1 MKTTEYIIIR
11 DFRAP
16 ELDLYARLSETEL
29 LRLHEPERGVFIAES
44 PKVIER
50 ALQAGCVPISV
61 LCEERHAEEAGML
74 LGKYGEI
81 QEAEGLSFDDRRIPI
96 YTAPFDVL
104 TRLVPETYIVGDCGD
119 GAKSIGNA
127 NYTAFHQLVEV

>member
-61 LCEERHAEEAGML
+61 LCEERHAENMEKCRKQKGSHLMI
-74 LGKYGEI
+74 GG
-81 QEAEGLSFDDRRIPI
+81 F
-96 YTAPFDVL
+96 PFI
-104 TRLVPETYIVGDCGD
+104 RLPLMC
-119 GAKSIGNA
+119 
-127 NYTAFHQLVEV
+127 

>member
-81 QEAEGLSFDDRRIPI
+81 QEAEGL
-96 YTAPFDVL
+96 
-104 TRLVPETYIVGDCGD
+104 
-119 GAKSIGNA
+119 
-127 NYTAFHQLVEV
+127 

>member
-74 LGKYGEI
+74 LWLLYKSDAAE
-81 QEAEGLSFDDRRIPI
+81 QEGRVR
-96 YTAPFDVL
+96 
-104 TRLVPETYIVGDCGD
+104 VGG
-119 GAKSIGNA
+119 GAVAQQVK
-127 NYTAFHQLVEV
+127 QW